1 MSSPRRRGPRF
12 FQAMEESGT
21 MTPESPRDALVRLG
35 ALLQSIASR
44 READPTAD
52 VADAIL
58 WMTGPDGRCVFM
70 SRGWTQYTGQPQS
83 EALGVGWTALVNPE
97 DRERAERA
105 HGAAL
110 ERQEPFAMD
119 YRLRRRDGAWRW
131 VLDSGRPRRGAGGEF
146 AGHTGSV
153 LDVHE
158 LSVALEER
166 ERLMRELEEADR
178 RKDEFL
184 ATLSHELRNPLA
196 PLRNSLQMLGLMER
210 RDGALAP
217 IHEMMGRQVEHLVRL
232 VDDLLEM
239 SRITRG
245 ALELRREPVD
255 LAAVVRNA
263 LETSGPLIEKGAHRL
278 ALVLADEPVAVDGDP
293 VRLTQILA
301 NLLNNAARF
310 TPPSGE
316 IAVTLA
322 REGGQAVIRVRDN
335 GPGIPAAV
343 LPRLF
348 EMFARGEGSSGL
360 GIGLALSRRLAE
372 MHGGGIE
379 ARSEAAGGAEF
390 VVRLPLSAHG
400 RADAASPGT
409 ERALSPQKRILLVD
423 DNRDA
428 AESLGMLLR
437 FLGAEV
443 ELAYDGPGALA
454 AFERR
459 RPAAVL
465 LDIGLPG
472 MDGYEVARR
481 MRESANGRALAL
493 IALTG
498 WGQEE
503 HKRRV
508 REAGFDQHLIKPADL
523 GALRA
528 LLASLR

>member
-1 MSSPRRRGPRF
+1 
-12 FQAMEESGT
+12 
-21 MTPESPRDALVRLG
+21 MTPESPRELLVRLG

-44 READPTAD
+44 REAGASAD
-52 VADAIL
+52 AADAIL
-58 WMTGPDGRCVFM
+58 WMTGPDGGCAAM
-70 SRGWTQYTGQPQS
+70 SRGWTEYTGQPQS
-83 EALGVGWTALVNPE
+83 EALGAGWTALVHPE
-97 DRERAERA
+97 DRERAGRVY
-105 HGAAL
+105 GAAL
-110 ERQEPFAMD
+110 ERREPFAMD

-166 ERLMRELEEADR
+166 ERLMRELEQADR

-196 PLRNSLQMLGLMER
+196 PLRNSLQMLGLMEK
-210 RDGALAP
+210 RDSALAP
-217 IHEMMGRQVEHLVRL
+217 IHEMMERQVEHLVRL

-263 LETSGPLIEKGAHRL
+263 AETSGPLIEKGAHRL
-278 ALVLADEPVAVDGDP
+278 ALALPEEPVAVDGDP

-310 TPPSGE
+310 TPPGGD
-316 IAVTLA
+316 IAVALA
-322 REGGQAVIRVRDN
+322 RDGAQAVVRVRDS
-335 GPGIPAAV
+335 GPGIAPAV

-348 EMFARGEGSSGL
+348 EMFARSEGSSGL
-360 GIGLALSRRLAE
+360 GIGLALARRLAE

-379 ARSEAAGGAEF
+379 ARSDGAGKGAEF

-400 RADAASPGT
+400 GTHAVSPGS
-409 ERALSPQKRILLVD
+409 ERSPLPQKRILLVD

-443 ELAYDGPGALA
+443 ELAHDGPGALA
-454 AFERR
+454 AFERQR
-459 RPAAVL
+459 FAAVL

-472 MDGYEVARR
+472 MDGYAVARR
-481 MRESANGRALAL
+481 MRESANGRAVAL

-498 WGQEE
+498 WSQEE

-523 GALRA
+523 GVLRA
-528 LLASLR
+528 LLASLP